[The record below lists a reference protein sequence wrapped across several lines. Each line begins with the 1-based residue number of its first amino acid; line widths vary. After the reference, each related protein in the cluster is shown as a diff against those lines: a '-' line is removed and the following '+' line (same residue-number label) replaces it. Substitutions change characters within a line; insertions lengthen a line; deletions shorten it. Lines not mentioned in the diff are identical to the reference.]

1 MSYSVITLAG
11 GGFAYLDGSLTT
23 PQEVFP
29 SPRVEYPFPGDQL
42 TRVIRRRYHVLQSS
56 YCPAALDQTD
66 SVYTLAYLVS
76 DIPVQELPGGV
87 WEIERTFAEVP
98 TPQQEWESYVFAF
111 PGFLNRTTIGGVTVT
126 ASFAPAPLL
135 TLTGAAYNPQTGIL
149 SWSAPTFSVGRFVVG
164 RMTGSWGYQT
174 SGLYGT
180 ITYPINQP
188 FSRPTLSETSI
199 NVGNKIVISNR
210 SVFLSSSGISA
221 SVFGASAFC
230 SSSSTAPFVQP
241 RQPIQIAAVS
251 RIEDV
256 YYLSGSVTGAA
267 VSLPED
273 IDTLQVFAVKQ
284 NPSGLVLEFLD
295 RNTVPSDRDY
305 FEMMLKEQEIVVEE
319 SRVERYLG
327 NIYRRRTRYMKAK

>member
-42 TRVIRRRYHVLQSS
+42 TRVIRRRYHVLASS

-98 TPQQEWESYVFAF
+98 TPQQEFESYVFAF
-111 PGFLNRTTIGGVTVT
+111 PGLSNSLVSVTGSRNV
-126 ASFAPAPLL
+126 
-135 TLTGAAYNPQTGIL
+135 LTGAAYNPTTGIL
-149 SWSAPTFSVGRFVVG
+149 SWSDPSVITGQQVIG
-164 RMTGSWGYQT
+164 RMTGEWSYQVVGQ
-174 SGLYGT
+174 SSV
-180 ITYPINQP
+180 ITYPIDQP
-188 FSRPTLSETSI
+188 FSRKAISPTAI
-199 NVGNKIVISNR
+199 NVGPKFVLSNR
-210 SVFLSSSGISA
+210 EVTLGTSGISA
-221 SVFGASAFC
+221 SAFTAVLTGLSFRNPVQLAS
-230 SSSSTAPFVQP
+230 
-241 RQPIQIAAVS
+241 VS

-256 YYLSGSVTGAA
+256 YFLAGSSTGAA
-267 VSLPED
+267 YSLPED
-273 IDTLQVFAVKQ
+273 IETLQQFKVRQ
-284 NPSGLVLEFLD
+284 LYGGLEVESVGLFTDPTLAEY
-295 RNTVPSDRDY
+295 S
-305 FEMMLKEQEIVVEE
+305 EMIASQSEIVAEE

>member
-11 GGFAYLDGSLTT
+11 GGFAYFDGSLTT

-98 TPQQEWESYVFAF
+98 TPQQEFESYVFAF
-111 PGFLNRTTIGGVTVT
+111 PGLNASVIAVTG
-126 ASFAPAPLL
+126 AST
-135 TLTGAAYNPQTGIL
+135 TLTGAAYNATTGIL
-149 SWSAPTFSVGRFVVG
+149 SWSSPSVVTGEQVIGRL
-164 RMTGSWGYQT
+164 TGEWGYQV
-174 SGLYGT
+174 SGIFGT
-180 ITYPINQP
+180 ITYPINQA
-188 FSRPTLSETSI
+188 FSRQAISPTAVNIGRKFVL
-199 NVGNKIVISNR
+199 SNR
-210 SVFLSSSGISA
+210 PVFISTSGISA
-221 SVFGASAFC
+221 SAFTFESVAL
-230 SSSSTAPFVQP
+230 SS
-241 RQPIQIAAVS
+241 RKPIQLASVS

-256 YYLSGSVTGAA
+256 YFLAGESPAAA
-267 VSLPED
+267 VSFPSD
-273 IDTLQVFAVKQ
+273 IESLQVFAVRQ
-284 NPSGLVLEFLD
+284 LYGALETETVTAFTDPSLNE
-295 RNTVPSDRDY
+295 Y
-305 FEMMLKEQEIVVEE
+305 AEMIATESEIVAEE

>member
-11 GGFAYLDGSLTT
+11 GGFAYFDGSLTT

-98 TPQQEWESYVFAF
+98 TPQQEFESYVFAF
-111 PGFLNRTTIGGVTVT
+111 PGLSASVVAVTGTIT
-126 ASFAPAPLL
+126 
-135 TLTGAAYNPQTGIL
+135 TLTGAAYNATTGIL
-149 SWSAPTFSVGRFVVG
+149 SWSSPSVVTGQQIVG
-164 RMTGSWGYQT
+164 RMTGQWGYQV
-174 SGLYGT
+174 SGFAGT
-180 ITYPINQP
+180 ITYPINQT
-188 FSRPTLSETSI
+188 FSRQAISPTAVNI
-199 NVGNKIVISNR
+199 GARYVISNR
-210 SVFLSSSGISA
+210 NVTLSTSGISA
-221 SVFGASAFC
+221 SAFTATLPQI
-230 SSSSTAPFVQP
+230 SSRKPVQL
-241 RQPIQIAAVS
+241 AGVS

-256 YYLSGSVTGAA
+256 YFLAGNSPAA
-267 VSLPED
+267 AYSLPSDVES
-273 IDTLQVFAVKQ
+273 LQVFAVRQ
-284 NPSGLVLEFLD
+284 RYGALETETVTVFTDPSLNE
-295 RNTVPSDRDY
+295 Y
-305 FEMMLKEQEIVVEE
+305 AEMIATEEEIVAEE